1 MTQALQDQELLAA
14 RRATWIDALMKEGY
28 RQCTGEYQGDLR
40 VKFPLPVL
48 DLHNGDALVGLETYR
63 EVCALGL
70 ADEVIGAH
78 SFLFGPDQDYGPA
91 AGRIAHDNDRH
102 LFSFAQIADHA
113 LRGRYW

>member
-1 MTQALQDQELLAA
+1 MTQALQQQELLAA

-28 RQCTGEYQGDLR
+28 RQCTGEFQGDLR

-70 ADEVIGAH
+70 ADEVIGGH
-78 SFLFGPDQDYGPA
+78 TLLFGPDQDYGKA
-91 AGRIAHDNDRH
+91 AGRIAHDNDNVR
-102 LFSFAQIADHA
+102 LSFAQIAQHA
-113 LRGRYW
+113 INGRYW

>member
-28 RQCTGEYQGDLR
+28 RQCTGKYRGDVR
-40 VKFPLPVL
+40 VKLPLPVL

-70 ADEVIGAH
+70 ADEVIGNH
-78 SFLFGPDQDYGPA
+78 GLLFGPGQVYGSA
-91 AGRIAHDNDRH
+91 AARIALDNDEIR
-102 LFSFAQIADHA
+102 LSFAQIADRA